1 MLIIYKMAEGTV
13 YAIAIGFFLGG
24 ALKDFFQAVTQDLVA
39 PFAVLLGGVEKSV
52 EGVTV
57 SIGPVK
63 LEIGKAIG
71 AALTLLTAILVV
83 SITLPYVRAY
93 APSIGAARR

>member
-1 MLIIYKMAEGTV
+1 MAGLTV
-13 YAIAIGFFLGG
+13 YTVAIGFFLGG

-39 PFAVLLGGVEKSV
+39 PFAVLLGGVDKSV
-52 EGVTV
+52 TGVNV

-71 AALTLLTAILVV
+71 AALTLAVALVV
-83 SITLPYVRAY
+83 VAVTLPYIKAY
-93 APSIGAARR
+93 APMIGARR